1 MKKNYKAP
9 GITIQAGLLFDNI
22 AQGIKPGSVDE
33 QLTKERDDDAV
44 VEKKPTKKTHG
55 LKVSGDHHQ
64 KNFFSA

>member
-22 AQGIKPGSVDE
+22 AQVIKPGSVDE

-44 VEKKPTKKTHG
+44 IEKGNDEKDSWTEG
-55 LKVSGDHHQ
+55 LW
-64 KNFFSA
+64 